1 MEDNLL
7 KKQDL
12 TGNPANNEKQKQ
24 KNKTKKTI
32 NRVSKRPPSAIQKQE
47 EKLEETWKQPLIGR
61 PTHMHQKTLK
71 SHTLYHVS

>member
-12 TGNPANNEKQKQ
+12 TGNPANNEK
-24 KNKTKKTI
+24 TPI
-32 NRVSKRPPSAIQKQE
+32 NRVSKRPPSAVQKQQ